1 MYFSNSHLSD
11 CHHQPRV
18 QLDLVRVSSNFTAYI
33 GSKTKTKKHWSFSQ
47 QSKP

>member
-18 QLDLVRVSSNFTAYI
+18 QLDLLVRVSSNFTA
-33 GSKTKTKKHWSFSQ
+33 
-47 QSKP
+47 